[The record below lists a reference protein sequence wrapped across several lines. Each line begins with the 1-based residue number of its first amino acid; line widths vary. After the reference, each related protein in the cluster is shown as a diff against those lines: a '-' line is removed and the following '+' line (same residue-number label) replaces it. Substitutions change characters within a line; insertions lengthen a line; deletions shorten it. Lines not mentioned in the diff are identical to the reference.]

1 MVQQNTGYRR
11 DVSTNPKPGTTR
23 LQVVNP
29 GNLVG
34 SGDYTQ
40 VPSGVWREISSSNY
54 VGGIERT
61 EAISHDY
68 EIFPRFRSP
77 TPTLENRISLNKAGA
92 RSNRE
97 IQEIQENRP
106 LSEL

>member
-1 MVQQNTGYRR
+1 M
-11 DVSTNPKPGTTR
+11 
-23 LQVVNP
+23 QVVNS
-29 GNLVG
+29 GDTVG
-34 SGDYTQ
+34 SGDYSQ
-40 VPSGVWREISSSNY
+40 VPTGARREISSTNY

-61 EAISHDY
+61 EAVSHDY

-77 TPTLENRISLNKAGA
+77 TPTLKNSTSLDKAGA
-92 RSNRE
+92 GSDRE